1 MELENIEAILIPT
14 KQAKSLLS
22 ICLKKGEKACKS
34 FYTALQNEDKQLA
47 EELNGQQKCYL
58 NGEDQ
63 NACIIMPQKSNKH
76 LNIVSARNSVTC
88 YTFFFTFLHFSV
100 NSLVEDLNKEPE
112 SNSVQMAVEETRGH
126 LRAALPLSGDSYFNI
141 TQNMTCG
148 KKYTV
153 YG

>member
-1 MELENIEAILIPT
+1 MHALLCHKKVISILILFQLEIQSPVIHF
-14 KQAKSLLS
+14 SL
-22 ICLKKGEKACKS
+22 
-34 FYTALQNEDKQLA
+34 
-47 EELNGQQKCYL
+47 
-58 NGEDQ
+58 
-63 NACIIMPQKSNKH
+63 H
-76 LNIVSARNSVTC
+76 
-88 YTFFFTFLHFSV
+88 FLHFSV

>member
-1 MELENIEAILIPT
+1 M
-14 KQAKSLLS
+14 
-22 ICLKKGEKACKS
+22 
-34 FYTALQNEDKQLA
+34 
-47 EELNGQQKCYL
+47 
-58 NGEDQ
+58 
-63 NACIIMPQKSNKH
+63 
-76 LNIVSARNSVTC
+76 
-88 YTFFFTFLHFSV
+88 